1 MKQPVFTGTCTA
13 VVTPFTDRG
22 VNYDVLAALLDRQ
35 LAAGVEAVVLCGTT
49 GEAAAMT
56 EEVAHTMWAAK
67 QLGDIIP
74 IPQEDI
80 DKLNDRYQNVYGQH

>member
-35 LAAGVEAVVLCGTT
+35 LAAGSRPWSS
-49 GEAAAMT
+49 AAPPAR
-56 EEVAHTMWAAK
+56 
-67 QLGDIIP
+67 P
-74 IPQEDI
+74 PP
-80 DKLNDRYQNVYGQH
+80 